1 MCHPSSTT
9 TAGPSRPIAIALP
22 TAKFHPVPV
31 AFETLETPALSP
43 SSVEGDSYFA
53 FTLGSRPSSSG
64 SSGLRTPMATLVA
77 STPIAHPKSQTGEG
91 CTTADGRVKEIEA
104 QLEELGLE
112 LEDVPEDIMELLLA
126 AAELQ
131 DGGEALRLH
140 LQNLG
145 EVL

>member
-9 TAGPSRPIAIALP
+9 AAGPSRPTSIAMP
-22 TAKFHPVPV
+22 TTKFHPAPV

-77 STPIAHPKSQTGEG
+77 STPIAHPKAQNSEG
-91 CTTADGRVKEIEA
+91 YTSAESKVKEIEA

>member
-1 MCHPSSTT
+1 MCHPSATS
-9 TAGPSRPIAIALP
+9 TAGPSRPTSIAMP
-22 TAKFHPVPV
+22 ETKFHPAPV

-64 SSGLRTPMATLVA
+64 SSGLRTPMATLVT
-77 STPIAHPKSQTGEG
+77 STPIAHPKVQAEG
-91 CTTADGRVKEIEA
+91 CSGESMVKEIEA

-140 LQNLG
+140 LRNLG

>member
-1 MCHPSSTT
+1 MCHPSATS
-9 TAGPSRPIAIALP
+9 TAGPSRPTSIAMP
-22 TAKFHPVPV
+22 EKFHPAPV

-53 FTLGSRPSSSG
+53 FTLGSRPSSSS

-77 STPIAHPKSQTGEG
+77 STPIAHPKQSEG
-91 CTTADGRVKEIEA
+91 YSPEGKVKEIEA